1 MCSAAVLYV
10 SSILG
15 LVVCLSLLGGSGT
28 MVSNGWG
35 VLPRFSRVKP
45 VLLGFESDQTSLL
58 TFVLESEHRQNDR
71 RKEENQR
78 LKSMPM
84 LGLVYL
90 TVSMTRRWGIV
101 TRQSSVATFEH
112 VIDRGGLE
120 VRQPGVPNTKVVA
133 RRMVWR
139 ICL

>member
-71 RKEENQR
+71 RKEENQT

-84 LGLVYL
+84 LVL
-90 TVSMTRRWGIV
+90 WFI
-101 TRQSSVATFEH
+101 
-112 VIDRGGLE
+112 
-120 VRQPGVPNTKVVA
+120 
-133 RRMVWR
+133 
-139 ICL
+139 

>member
-15 LVVCLSLLGGSGT
+15 LVVCLSLPGYSGT

-58 TFVLESEHRQNDR
+58 TFVLESEHPAHDR
-71 RKEENQR
+71 GKEENQT
-78 LKSMPM
+78 LKSGADSGA
-84 LGLVYL
+84 LEYL
-90 TVSMTRRWGIV
+90 TVSMTRGWAIV
-101 TRQSSVATFEH
+101 TRKTSVAK
-112 VIDRGGLE
+112 LS
-120 VRQPGVPNTKVVA
+120 
-133 RRMVWR
+133 MS
-139 ICL
+139 